1 MHIFLIQ
8 EKTVL
13 IFSMVQSLWRTIS
26 LYKTTAGTSQCVQ
39 EPHQQTAYISC
50 CMFYC
55 SIGFCDSHDLSYL
68 LIKVAASK
76 SIIDRSYRVA
86 ELANYVDFVN
96 LMGYDL
102 HSFKWYLPLTGH
114 NSPLYPRSDD
124 WNMFGTVNLN
134 WTAFYWVQ
142 LGMPREKIIVG
153 VPTYGQTFLYV
164 LSSYL

>member
-1 MHIFLIQ
+1 
-8 EKTVL
+8 
-13 IFSMVQSLWRTIS
+13 
-26 LYKTTAGTSQCVQ
+26 
-39 EPHQQTAYISC
+39 
-50 CMFYC
+50 MFYC